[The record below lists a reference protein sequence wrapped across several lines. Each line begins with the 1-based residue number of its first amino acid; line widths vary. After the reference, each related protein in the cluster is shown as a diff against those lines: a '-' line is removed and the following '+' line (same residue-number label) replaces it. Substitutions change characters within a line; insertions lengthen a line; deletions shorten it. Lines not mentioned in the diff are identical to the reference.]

1 MMDGEGGRVFFLGAG
16 AKASCFHCFC
26 LPRPGMAGGPA
37 YSALTCQAGLARGCG
52 YARRGSAWAWKAEAR
67 CTKGRAKKQGRRRAR
82 VLAPRPPLPSPSI
95 KKKHLSHR
103 HSRAS
108 SSGVH
113 GSRLA
118 DGASGSGRLR
128 EGMCVYVRAG
138 ASGGKE
144 RDVLLSDGSKQLS
157 A

>member
-1 MMDGEGGRVFFLGAG
+1 MMDGEGGRVFFFGRGRKGIVFSL
-16 AKASCFHCFC
+16 F
-26 LPRPGMAGGPA
+26 L
-37 YSALTCQAGLARGCG
+37 LAPSRNG
-52 YARRGSAWAWKAEAR
+52 
-67 CTKGRAKKQGRRRAR
+67 RRAR
-82 VLAPRPPLPSPSI
+82 LQRPHMPGRACKGLWLCQTRKRVGVEGRGPVHEGESEEARAAPRTRARAATSPPLPI
-95 KKKHLSHR
+95 NKKNHLSHR

-144 RDVLLSDGSKQLS
+144 RDVLLSDGSKQPS